1 MPSVTLT
8 PTQRFFLQLLGRS
21 ELDDAERAKILA
33 TIDNILQREEETDV
47 NVAFLTALARYAD
60 GA

>member
-1 MPSVTLT
+1 MRLT
-8 PTQRFFLQLLGRS
+8 PTQQFFLQLLGQS
-21 ELDDAERAKILA
+21 ELDDVERAKILA
-33 TIDNILQREEETDV
+33 TIDDILQREPETEV